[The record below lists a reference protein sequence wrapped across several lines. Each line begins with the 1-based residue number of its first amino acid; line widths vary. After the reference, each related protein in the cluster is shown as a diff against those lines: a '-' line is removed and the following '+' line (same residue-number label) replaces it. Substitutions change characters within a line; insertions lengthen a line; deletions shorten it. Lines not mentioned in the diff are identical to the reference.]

1 VAQDRYIIE
10 PLGPQHDRAAFSSG
24 EPSLDRFFREQAR
37 QQMDR
42 WSTVVHV
49 LMDRDAAY
57 VVGFYTLS
65 MHSVALTD
73 LPVDMSRRLPRYPDV
88 PAALLGCLAVDSRY
102 QGRGFG
108 RVLLIDALQR
118 AYRASAEVRAFA
130 VVVDALHDAA
140 RDFYVKYGFIAL
152 SSAPYRLV
160 LPMAM
165 IARLLPA
172 SPA

>member
-1 VAQDRYIIE
+1 
-10 PLGPQHDRAAFSSG
+10 
-24 EPSLDRFFREQAR
+24 
-37 QQMDR
+37 
-42 WSTVVHV
+42 
-49 LMDRDAAY
+49 
-57 VVGFYTLS
+57 

-88 PAALLGCLAVDSRY
+88 PAALLGRLAVDSRY
-102 QGRGFG
+102 RGRGFG

-130 VVVDALHDAA
+130 IVVDALHDAA

-152 SSAPYRLV
+152 PSAPYRLV